1 MTKRDHL
8 ASLTRRIRRAQATAR
23 EEPRPAN
30 YQASRTRR
38 EAAAAELAE
47 INLADRASSLMETAA
62 VHATLAR
69 LAAVIRARLA
79 PLPARLALEIAAVRG
94 DEAAI
99 ADTLARGIHDAL
111 VDVADHMEHGV
122 AVD

>member
-1 MTKRDHL
+1 MAKHDRL
-8 ASLTRRIRRAQATAR
+8 ASLARRIRRAQAAAR
-23 EEPRPAN
+23 DEPRPAS
-30 YQASRTRR
+30 YQASRARR

-47 INLADRASSLMETAA
+47 ITLAERAGALMETAA

-79 PLPARLALEIAAVRG
+79 PLPVRLALEIAAVRG

-99 ADTLARGIHDAL
+99 ANTLERGIHHAL
-111 VDVADHMEHGV
+111 VDVADHLEHNS

>member
-1 MTKRDHL
+1 MKRDHL
-8 ASLTRRIRRAQATAR
+8 ASLARRIRRAQATA
-23 EEPRPAN
+23 PDAPHQAN

-47 INLADRASSLMETAA
+47 INLAERASQLMEAAA
-62 VHATLAR
+62 VRAVLAR
-69 LAAVIRARLA
+69 LAAVIRSELA

-111 VDVADHMEHGV
+111 VDVADHMEQGV